1 MEIPPLTEDTVRL
14 ALIGQVVR
22 RRWRLLTALAVLGAA
37 VGAAASF
44 LLSPGYQ
51 TSSSVL
57 LQGPRQADELLTQAE
72 VATSSVVLDR
82 AAAQLAWHPTGA
94 DLKKQVKTSV
104 ANGNVVTITVSA
116 DTAEHAQQL
125 ADQVAQQFVK
135 YSGQLASNS
144 ADASVQLA
152 QEQRETLRN
161 QVKLT
166 TEKISDIA
174 KGVGGDLTVESVQ
187 VRTQLE
193 GLRTSL
199 EQAINDLNQADL
211 ATGIGN
217 TVVMGSAER
226 PDGAAAPTLTQLAVG
241 GAVLFFLAGVFG
253 HLFSA
258 RADRRLRGEP
268 QIASALGAPIL
279 AGVDVTTPQGD
290 QLPATGFAGKVRR
303 LLGGDRPWVL
313 PPVATSAD
321 EVNRDIRYR
330 RVLAR
335 LSTGPADVL
344 LLVGDDDETGR
355 LAAQQLA
362 RLADR
367 LSVPLRVFEF
377 SPARPTVPD
386 AGPDSGVLVVL
397 GAGTRT
403 AWELVRLA
411 EACADAGQE
420 IVGAVLTH
428 PVRPAE
434 PAKKPEPVAEAPE
447 KALAGSA

>member
-1 MEIPPLTEDTVRL
+1 MEIPPLTDDTVRL
-14 ALIGQVVR
+14 ALIGQVLR
-22 RRWRLLTALAVLGAA
+22 RRWRLLVALAVLGAA
-37 VGAAASF
+37 VGAGASALF
-44 LLSPGYQ
+44 SPGYQ

-82 AAAQLAWHPTGA
+82 AAAVLAWRPSGA
-94 DLKKQVKTSV
+94 DLKKQVTTSV
-104 ANGNVVTITVSA
+104 TNGNVVTITVSA

-152 QEQRETLRN
+152 QEQRETLRT

-174 KGVGGDLTVESVQ
+174 KAVGGDLTVESVQ

-193 GLRTSL
+193 GLRSSL

-211 ATGIGN
+211 ATGVGN
-217 TVVMGSAER
+217 TVVLGSSER
-226 PDGAAAPTLTQLAVG
+226 PTGPAAPTLLQLAAG
-241 GAVLFFLAGVFG
+241 GAVLFFLIGVFG
-253 HLFSA
+253 HLFAA

-268 QIASALGAPIL
+268 EIASALGSPIL

-290 QLPATGFAGKVRR
+290 RLPATGLYGKLRR
-303 LLGGDRPWVL
+303 LLGGDRPWLL
-313 PPVATSAD
+313 PPFATSAD
-321 EVNRDIRYR
+321 AVNRDIRYR

-335 LSTGPADVL
+335 LATGPADVL
-344 LLVGDDDETGR
+344 LLVADDDETGK
-355 LAAQQLA
+355 LAAGQLA
-362 RLADR
+362 ELADR
-367 LSVPLRVFEF
+367 LSLPLRIFEF
-377 SPARPTVPD
+377 APGRPTVPD
-386 AGPDSGVLVVL
+386 AGPDAGVLVVL
-397 GAGTRT
+397 SAGSRT

-411 EACADAGQE
+411 EACADASQE

-428 PVRPAE
+428 PVRPSE
-434 PAKKPEPVAEAPE
+434 PEAEPVAEDAPE

>member
-1 MEIPPLTEDTVRL
+1 MEIPPLTDDTVRL
-14 ALIGQVVR
+14 ALIGQVLR
-22 RRWRLLTALAVLGAA
+22 RRWRLLAVLAVLGAA
-37 VGAAASF
+37 VGAGASVLF
-44 LLSPGYQ
+44 SPGYQ

-82 AAAQLAWHPTGA
+82 AAAVLPWHPTGA
-94 DLKKQVKTSV
+94 DLKKQVTASV
-104 ANGNVVTITVSA
+104 ANGNVVTVTVSA

-152 QEQRETLRN
+152 QEQRESLRN

-166 TEKISDIA
+166 TDKISELA
-174 KGVGGDLTVESVQ
+174 KNVGGDLTVESVQ

-211 ATGIGN
+211 ATGVGN
-217 TVVMGSAER
+217 TVVLGPSER
-226 PDGAAAPTLTQLAVG
+226 PTGPAAPTLTQFVAG
-241 GAVLFFLAGVFG
+241 GAVLFFLVGVFG
-253 HLFSA
+253 HLFTA

-268 QIASALGAPIL
+268 EIASALGSPIL

-290 QLPATGFAGKVRR
+290 RLPASGLYGKVRR

-335 LSTGPADVL
+335 LATGPADVL
-344 LLVGDDDETGR
+344 LLVADDDETGR
-355 LAAQQLA
+355 LAAAQLA
-362 RLADR
+362 ALADR

-377 SPARPTVPD
+377 SAGRPTVPD
-386 AGPDSGVLVVL
+386 AGRDSGVLVVL

-411 EACADAGQE
+411 EACTDAGQE

-434 PAKKPEPVAEAPE
+434 PVTEPAAEAPE

>member
-1 MEIPPLTEDTVRL
+1 MEISPLTDDTVRL
-14 ALIGQVVR
+14 ALVGQVLR
-22 RRWRLLTALAVLGAA
+22 RRWRLLAALAVLGAL
-37 VGAAASF
+37 VGAGASILF
-44 LLSPGYQ
+44 SPGYKT
-51 TSSSVL
+51 TSGVL

-72 VATSSVVLDR
+72 IATASVVLDR
-82 AAAQLAWHPTGA
+82 AAAMLPWHPSGA
-94 DLKKQVKTSV
+94 DLKKQVSASV
-104 ANGNVVTITVSA
+104 AQSNVVTITVSA

-125 ADQVAQQFVK
+125 ADQVAQQYVK
-135 YSGQLASNS
+135 YSTQLATNS

-152 QEQRETLRN
+152 QEQRESLRQ

-166 TEKISDIA
+166 TDKISDLA
-174 KGVGGDLTVESVQ
+174 KNVGGGLTVESVQ

-193 GLRTSL
+193 GLKTSL

-211 ATGIGN
+211 ATGVGN
-217 TVVMGSAER
+217 TVVLGPSQR
-226 PDGAAAPTLTQLAVG
+226 PTSPAAPTMTQFVAG
-241 GAVLFFLAGVFG
+241 GAVLFFLVGVFG

-258 RADRRLRGEP
+258 RTDRRLRGEP
-268 QIASALGAPIL
+268 EIASALGAPIL

-290 QLPATGFAGKVRR
+290 RLPSSGFLGKVRH

-335 LSTGPADVL
+335 LATGPADVL
-344 LLVGDDDETGR
+344 LLVAEDDETGR
-355 LAAQQLA
+355 LAAAQLA
-362 RLADR
+362 ELADR

-377 SPARPTVPD
+377 SPDRPTVPD
-386 AGPDSGVLVVL
+386 ATAGSGVLVVL

-403 AWELVRLA
+403 AWQLVRLA
-411 EACADAGQE
+411 EACADGSQE

-428 PVRPAE
+428 PVRPNAPE
-434 PAKKPEPVAEAPE
+434 KPGPAAEAPE

>member
-1 MEIPPLTEDTVRL
+1 METPPLTDDTVRL
-14 ALIGQVVR
+14 ALVGQVLR
-22 RRWRLLTALAVLGAA
+22 RRWRLLAALAVLGAL
-37 VGAAASF
+37 VGAGASILF
-44 LLSPGYQ
+44 SPGYKT
-51 TSSSVL
+51 TSGVL

-72 VATSSVVLDR
+72 IATSSVVLDR
-82 AAAQLAWHPTGA
+82 TAAMLPWHPSGA
-94 DLKKQVKTSV
+94 DLKKQVSAAV
-104 ANGNVVTITVSA
+104 AQSNVVTITVAA

-125 ADQVAQQFVK
+125 ADQVAQQYVK
-135 YSGQLASNS
+135 YSTQLATNS

-152 QEQRETLRN
+152 QEQRESLRE

-166 TEKISDIA
+166 TDKISDLA
-174 KGVGGDLTVESVQ
+174 KNVGGGLTVESVQ

-211 ATGIGN
+211 ASGIGN
-217 TVVMGSAER
+217 TVVLGPAQR
-226 PDGAAAPTLTQLAVG
+226 PTSPAAPTMTHFVVG
-241 GAVLFFLAGVFG
+241 GAVLFFLVGVFG
-253 HLFSA
+253 HLFTA
-258 RADRRLRGEP
+258 RTDRRLRGEP

-290 QLPATGFAGKVRR
+290 RLPATGFFGKVRH
-303 LLGGDRPWVL
+303 LLGGDRPWLL

-335 LSTGPADVL
+335 LATGPADVL
-344 LLVGDDDETGR
+344 LLVADDDRTGR
-355 LAAQQLA
+355 LAAGQLA
-362 RLADR
+362 ELADR
-367 LSVPLRVFEF
+367 LSLPLRIFEF
-377 SPARPTVPD
+377 SPDRPTVPD
-386 AGPDSGVLVVL
+386 ATASSGVLVVL

-403 AWELVRLA
+403 AWQLVRLA

-420 IVGAVLTH
+420 VVGAVLTH
-428 PVRPAE
+428 PVRPNE
-434 PAKKPEPVAEAPE
+434 PEKPGPAAEAPE

>member
-1 MEIPPLTEDTVRL
+1 MEIPPLTDDTVRL
-14 ALIGQVVR
+14 ALIGQVLR
-22 RRWRLLTALAVLGAA
+22 RRWRLLVALAVLGAA
-37 VGAAASF
+37 VGAGASALF
-44 LLSPGYQ
+44 SPGYQ

-82 AAAQLAWHPTGA
+82 AAAVLAWRPSGA
-94 DLKKQVKTSV
+94 DLKKQVTTSV
-104 ANGNVVTITVSA
+104 TNGNVVTITVSA

-152 QEQRETLRN
+152 QEQRETLRT

-174 KGVGGDLTVESVQ
+174 KTVGGDLTVESVQ

-211 ATGIGN
+211 ATGVGN
-217 TVVMGSAER
+217 TVVLGSSER
-226 PDGAAAPTLTQLAVG
+226 PTGPAAPTLVQLVAG
-241 GAVLFFLAGVFG
+241 GAVLFFLIGVFG
-253 HLFSA
+253 HLFAA

-268 QIASALGAPIL
+268 EIASALGSPIL

-290 QLPATGFAGKVRR
+290 RLPATGLYGKLRR

-313 PPVATSAD
+313 PPFATSAD
-321 EVNRDIRYR
+321 AVNRDIRYR

-335 LSTGPADVL
+335 LATGPADVL
-344 LLVGDDDETGR
+344 ALVADDDETGK
-355 LAAQQLA
+355 LAAGQLA
-362 RLADR
+362 ELADR
-367 LSVPLRVFEF
+367 LSLPLRIFEF
-377 SPARPTVPD
+377 AAGRPTVPD
-386 AGPDSGVLVVL
+386 AGPDAGVLVVL
-397 GAGTRT
+397 SAGSRT

-411 EACADAGQE
+411 EACSDAGQE

-428 PVRPAE
+428 PVRPSQPEA
-434 PAKKPEPVAEAPE
+434 EPVAEDAPE

>member
-1 MEIPPLTEDTVRL
+1 MEIPPLTDDTVRL
-14 ALIGQVVR
+14 SLIGQVLR
-22 RRWRLLTALAVLGAA
+22 RRWRLLAALAVLGAA
-37 VGAAASF
+37 VGAGASVLF
-44 LLSPGYQ
+44 SPGYQ
-51 TSSSVL
+51 TTAGVL
-57 LQGPRQADELLTQAE
+57 LQGPRQADELLTQTE

-82 AAAQLAWHPTGA
+82 AAAQLAWHPTGG
-94 DLKKQVKTSV
+94 DLKKQVTASV

-135 YSGQLASNS
+135 YSAQLASNS

-152 QEQRETLRN
+152 QEQRETLRQ
-161 QVKLT
+161 QVQLT
-166 TEKISDIA
+166 TQKISDLA
-174 KGVGGDLTVESVQ
+174 KTVGGGLTVESVQ

-217 TVVMGSAER
+217 TVVLGSAER
-226 PDGAAAPTLTQLAVG
+226 PAAPAAPTLTHFVAG

-253 HLFSA
+253 HLFTA

-268 QIASALGAPIL
+268 EIASALGAPIL

-290 QLPATGFAGKVRR
+290 RLPATGLHGKVRR
-303 LLGGDRPWVL
+303 LLGGDRPWLL

-321 EVNRDIRYR
+321 EVNRDLRYR

-335 LSTGPADVL
+335 LATGPADVL
-344 LLVGDDDETGR
+344 LLVADDDETAR
-355 LAAQQLA
+355 LAAVQLA
-362 RLADR
+362 ALADR
-367 LSVPLRVFEF
+367 MSLPLRVQGFT
-377 SPARPTVPD
+377 PARPTVPD
-386 AGPDSGVLVVL
+386 AGPGSGVLVVL
-397 GAGTRT
+397 SSGSRT
-403 AWELVRLA
+403 AWELVSLA
-411 EACADAGQE
+411 EACTDAGQE
-420 IVGAVLTH
+420 IVGAVFTH
-428 PVRPAE
+428 PVRPREPVVE
-434 PAKKPEPVAEAPE
+434 PAAEAPE

>member
-1 MEIPPLTEDTVRL
+1 MEIPPLTDDTVRL
-14 ALIGQVVR
+14 ALIGQVLR
-22 RRWRLLTALAVLGAA
+22 RRWRLLVALAVLGAA
-37 VGAAASF
+37 VGAGASVLF
-44 LLSPGYQ
+44 SPGYQ

-82 AAAQLAWHPTGA
+82 AAAVLPWHPSGA
-94 DLKKQVKTSV
+94 DLKKQVTTSV

-125 ADQVAQQFVK
+125 ADQIAQQFVK

-152 QEQRETLRN
+152 QEQRESLRQ
-161 QVKLT
+161 QVQLT
-166 TEKISDIA
+166 TQKISDLA
-174 KGVGGDLTVESVQ
+174 KTVGGDLTVESVQ

-217 TVVMGSAER
+217 TVVLGASER
-226 PDGAAAPTLTQLAVG
+226 PTGPAAPTMVQLVAG
-241 GAVLFFLAGVFG
+241 GAVLFFLIGVFG
-253 HLFSA
+253 HLFAA

-268 QIASALGAPIL
+268 EIASALGSPIL

-290 QLPATGFAGKVRR
+290 RLPATGLYGKVRR

-313 PPVATSAD
+313 PPIATSAD

-335 LSTGPADVL
+335 LATGPADVL
-344 LLVGDDDETGR
+344 ALVADDDETGK
-355 LAAQQLA
+355 LAAGQLA
-362 RLADR
+362 ELADR
-367 LSVPLRVFEF
+367 LSVPLRIFEF
-377 SPARPTVPD
+377 TAGRPTVPD
-386 AGPDSGVLVVL
+386 AGPDAGVLVVL
-397 GAGTRT
+397 SAGSRT

-411 EACADAGQE
+411 EACNDAGQE

-428 PVRPAE
+428 PVRPSAPE
-434 PAKKPEPVAEAPE
+434 AEPVAEDAPE

>member
-14 ALIGQVVR
+14 ALIGQVLR
-22 RRWRLLTALAVLGAA
+22 RRWRLLAAIAVLGAL
-37 VGAAASF
+37 VGAGASILF
-44 LLSPGYQ
+44 SPGYK
-51 TSSSVL
+51 TTSSVL

-72 VATSSVVLDR
+72 IATASVVLDR
-82 AAAQLAWHPTGA
+82 AAAMLPWHPTGA
-94 DLKKQVKTSV
+94 DLKKQVGATV
-104 ANGNVVTITVSA
+104 AQGNVVTITASA

-152 QEQRETLRN
+152 QEQRESLRQ

-166 TEKISDIA
+166 TEKISDLA
-174 KGVGGDLTVESVQ
+174 KNVGGDLTVESVQ

-193 GLRTSL
+193 GLKSSL
-199 EQAINDLNQADL
+199 EQAINDLNEADL
-211 ATGIGN
+211 ATGVGN
-217 TVVMGSAER
+217 TVVLGPSQR
-226 PDGAAAPTLTQLAVG
+226 PTSPAAPTMTQFVAG

-253 HLFSA
+253 HLFTA
-258 RADRRLRGEP
+258 RTDHRLRGEP

-279 AGVDVTTPQGD
+279 AGVDVATPQGD
-290 QLPATGFAGKVRR
+290 RVPADGFLGRVRH
-303 LLGGDRPWVL
+303 LLGSDRPWVL

-335 LSTGPADVL
+335 LATGPADVL
-344 LLVGDDDETGR
+344 LLVAEDDETGR
-355 LAAQQLA
+355 LAAWQLA
-362 RLADR
+362 ELADR
-367 LSVPLRVFEF
+367 LSVPLRIFEF
-377 SPARPTVPD
+377 SPDRPTVPD
-386 AGPDSGVLVVL
+386 ATAGSGVLVVL

-403 AWELVRLA
+403 AWQLVRLA
-411 EACADAGQE
+411 EACADGRQE

-428 PVRPAE
+428 PVRPIE
-434 PAKKPEPVAEAPE
+434 PEKSGPAAEAPE

>member
-14 ALIGQVVR
+14 SLVGQVLR
-22 RRWRLLTALAVLGAA
+22 RRWRLLAALAVLGAL
-37 VGAAASF
+37 VGVVASILF
-44 LLSPGYQ
+44 SPGYK
-51 TSSSVL
+51 TSAGVL

-72 VATSSVVLDR
+72 IATSSVVLDR
-82 AAAQLAWHPTGA
+82 AAAQLPWHPAGA
-94 DLKKQVKTSV
+94 DLKKQVTASV
-104 ANGNVVTITVSA
+104 AQGNVVTITVSA

-125 ADQVAQQFVK
+125 ADQVAQQYVK
-135 YSGQLASNS
+135 YSVQLASNS

-152 QEQRETLRN
+152 QEQRESLRQ

-166 TEKISDIA
+166 TEKISEIA
-174 KGVGGDLTVESVQ
+174 KNVGGELTVESVQ

-211 ATGIGN
+211 ATGVGN

-226 PDGAAAPTLTQLAVG
+226 PTGPAAPTMVQLAAG

-253 HLFSA
+253 HLFTA

-268 QIASALGAPIL
+268 DIAAALGAPIL

-290 QLPATGFAGKVRR
+290 RRPATGFTGRLRR
-303 LLGGDRPWVL
+303 LLGGDRPWLL
-313 PPVATSAD
+313 PPVETSAD

-335 LSTGPADVL
+335 LATGPADLL
-344 LLVGDDDETGR
+344 LLVADDDETGK
-355 LAAQQLA
+355 LAAGQLA
-362 RLADR
+362 ALADR
-367 LSVPLRVFEF
+367 LSVPLRIFEF
-377 SPARPTVPD
+377 SAGRPAVPD
-386 AGPDSGVLVVL
+386 AGASSGVLVVL

-403 AWELVRLA
+403 AWQLVRLA
-411 EACADAGQE
+411 EACTDAGQE
-420 IVGAVLTH
+420 ILGAVLTH
-428 PVRPAE
+428 PVRPLAPDAG
-434 PAKKPEPVAEAPE
+434 PAAKAPE

>member
-1 MEIPPLTEDTVRL
+1 METPPLTDDTVRL
-14 ALIGQVVR
+14 ALIGQVLR
-22 RRWRLLTALAVLGAA
+22 RRWRLLAVLAVLGAA
-37 VGAAASF
+37 VGAGASVLF
-44 LLSPGYQ
+44 SPGYQ

-82 AAAQLAWHPTGA
+82 AAAVLPWHPSGA
-94 DLKKQVKTSV
+94 DLKKQVTTSV

-152 QEQRETLRN
+152 QEQRESLRN

-166 TEKISDIA
+166 TDKISELA
-174 KGVGGDLTVESVQ
+174 KNVGGDLTVESVQ

-211 ATGIGN
+211 ATGVGN
-217 TVVMGSAER
+217 TVVLGSSER
-226 PDGAAAPTLTQLAVG
+226 PAGPAAPTLTQLAAG
-241 GAVLFFLAGVFG
+241 GAVLFFLVGVFG
-253 HLFSA
+253 HLFAA

-268 QIASALGAPIL
+268 EIAAALGSPIL

-290 QLPATGFAGKVRR
+290 RLPATGLYGKVRR

-335 LSTGPADVL
+335 LATGPADVL
-344 LLVGDDDETGR
+344 LLVADDDETGG
-355 LAAQQLA
+355 LAVAQLA
-362 RLADR
+362 ELADR
-367 LSVPLRVFEF
+367 LSVPLRIFEF
-377 SPARPTVPD
+377 APGRPTVPD
-386 AGPDSGVLVVL
+386 AGRDSGVLVVL

-434 PAKKPEPVAEAPE
+434 PVTEPAAEAPE

>member
-1 MEIPPLTEDTVRL
+1 METPPLTDDTVRL
-14 ALIGQVVR
+14 ALVGQVLR
-22 RRWRLLTALAVLGAA
+22 RRWRLLAALAVLGAA
-37 VGAAASF
+37 VGAVASI
-44 LLSPGYQ
+44 LLSPGYK
-51 TSSSVL
+51 TTSSVL
-57 LQGPRQADELLTQAE
+57 LQGPRQADELLTQAQ

-82 AAAQLAWHPTGA
+82 AAAVLAWRPSGA
-94 DLKKQVKTSV
+94 DLKKQVTTSV
-104 ANGNVVTITVSA
+104 TNGNVVTITVSA

-152 QEQRETLRN
+152 QEQRETLRT

-174 KGVGGDLTVESVQ
+174 KTVGGDLTVESVQ

-211 ATGIGN
+211 ATGVGN
-217 TVVMGSAER
+217 TVVLGSSER
-226 PDGAAAPTLTQLAVG
+226 PTGPAAPTMVQLVAG

-253 HLFSA
+253 HLFAA

-268 QIASALGAPIL
+268 EIASALGSPIL
-279 AGVDVTTPQGD
+279 AGVDVTTTQGD
-290 QLPATGFAGKVRR
+290 RLPATGFTGKVRR

-330 RVLAR
+330 RVL
-335 LSTGPADVL
+335 S
-344 LLVGDDDETGR
+344 
-355 LAAQQLA
+355 
-362 RLADR
+362 
-367 LSVPLRVFEF
+367 
-377 SPARPTVPD
+377 
-386 AGPDSGVLVVL
+386 
-397 GAGTRT
+397 
-403 AWELVRLA
+403 
-411 EACADAGQE
+411 
-420 IVGAVLTH
+420 
-428 PVRPAE
+428 
-434 PAKKPEPVAEAPE
+434 
-447 KALAGSA
+447 

>member
-1 MEIPPLTEDTVRL
+1 METPPLTDDTVRL
-14 ALIGQVVR
+14 ALVGQVLR
-22 RRWRLLTALAVLGAA
+22 RRWRLLAALAVLGAL
-37 VGAAASF
+37 VGAGASILF
-44 LLSPGYQ
+44 SPGYKT
-51 TSSSVL
+51 TSGVL
-57 LQGPRQADELLTQAE
+57 LQGPRQADELLTQADI
-72 VATSSVVLDR
+72 ATASVVLDR
-82 AAAQLAWHPTGA
+82 AAAMLPWHPSGA
-94 DLKKQVKTSV
+94 DLKKQVSASV
-104 ANGNVVTITVSA
+104 AQSNVVTITVSA

-152 QEQRETLRN
+152 QEQRESLRQ

-166 TEKISDIA
+166 TERISDLA
-174 KGVGGDLTVESVQ
+174 KNVGGDLTVESVQ

-193 GLRTSL
+193 GLKTSL
-199 EQAINDLNQADL
+199 EQAINDLNEADL
-211 ATGIGN
+211 ATGVGN
-217 TVVMGSAER
+217 TVVLGPSQR
-226 PDGAAAPTLTQLAVG
+226 PTSPAAPTMTQFVAG
-241 GAVLFFLAGVFG
+241 GAVLFFLFGVFG
-253 HLFSA
+253 HLFTA
-258 RADRRLRGEP
+258 RTDRRLRGEP

-290 QLPATGFAGKVRR
+290 RVPATGLLGKVRH

-335 LSTGPADVL
+335 VATGPADIL
-344 LLVGDDDETGR
+344 LLVADDDQTGR
-355 LAAQQLA
+355 LAAGQLA
-362 RLADR
+362 ELADR

-377 SPARPTVPD
+377 SPDRPTVPD
-386 AGPDSGVLVVL
+386 ATASSGVLIVL

-403 AWELVRLA
+403 AWQLVRLA
-411 EACADAGQE
+411 EACADGGQE
-420 IVGAVLTH
+420 IVGVVLTH
-428 PVRPAE
+428 PVRPSAPE
-434 PAKKPEPVAEAPE
+434 KPGPAAEAPE

>member
-1 MEIPPLTEDTVRL
+1 MTDDTVRL
-14 ALIGQVVR
+14 ALVGQVLR
-22 RRWRLLTALAVLGAA
+22 RRWRLLAALAVLGAL
-37 VGAAASF
+37 VGAGASILF
-44 LLSPGYQ
+44 SPGYKT
-51 TSSSVL
+51 TSGVL

-72 VATSSVVLDR
+72 IATASVVLDR
-82 AAAQLAWHPTGA
+82 AAAMLPWHPSGA
-94 DLKKQVKTSV
+94 DLKKQVSASV
-104 ANGNVVTITVSA
+104 AQSNVVTITVSA

-125 ADQVAQQFVK
+125 ADQVAQQYVK
-135 YSGQLASNS
+135 YSTQLATNS

-152 QEQRETLRN
+152 QEQRESLRQ

-166 TEKISDIA
+166 TDKISDLA
-174 KGVGGDLTVESVQ
+174 KNVGGGLTVESVQ

-193 GLRTSL
+193 GLKTSL

-211 ATGIGN
+211 ATGVGN
-217 TVVMGSAER
+217 TVVLGPSQR
-226 PDGAAAPTLTQLAVG
+226 PTSPAAPTMTQFVAG
-241 GAVLFFLAGVFG
+241 GAVLFFLVGVFG

-258 RADRRLRGEP
+258 RTDRRLRGEP
-268 QIASALGAPIL
+268 EIASALGAPIL

-290 QLPATGFAGKVRR
+290 RLPSSGFLGKVRH

-335 LSTGPADVL
+335 LATGPADVL
-344 LLVGDDDETGR
+344 LLVAEDDETGR
-355 LAAQQLA
+355 LAAAQLA
-362 RLADR
+362 ELADR

-377 SPARPTVPD
+377 SPDRPTVPD
-386 AGPDSGVLVVL
+386 ATAGSGVLVVL

-403 AWELVRLA
+403 AWQLVRLA
-411 EACADAGQE
+411 EACADGSQE

-428 PVRPAE
+428 PVRPNAPE
-434 PAKKPEPVAEAPE
+434 KPGPAAEAPE

>member
-1 MEIPPLTEDTVRL
+1 MEIPPLTDDTVRL
-14 ALIGQVVR
+14 ALIGQVLR
-22 RRWRLLTALAVLGAA
+22 RRWRLLVALAVLGAA
-37 VGAAASF
+37 VGAGASALF
-44 LLSPGYQ
+44 SPGYQ

-82 AAAQLAWHPTGA
+82 AAAVLAWRPSGA
-94 DLKKQVKTSV
+94 DLKKQVTTSV
-104 ANGNVVTITVSA
+104 TNGNVVTITVSA

-152 QEQRETLRN
+152 QEQRETLRT

-174 KGVGGDLTVESVQ
+174 KAVGGDLTVESVQ

-193 GLRTSL
+193 GLRSSL

-211 ATGIGN
+211 ATGVGN
-217 TVVMGSAER
+217 TVVLGPSER
-226 PDGAAAPTLTQLAVG
+226 PTGPAAPTLLQLVAG
-241 GAVLFFLAGVFG
+241 GAVLFFLIGVFG
-253 HLFSA
+253 HLFAA

-268 QIASALGAPIL
+268 EIASALGSPIL

-290 QLPATGFAGKVRR
+290 RLPATGLYGKLRR

-313 PPVATSAD
+313 PPFATSAD
-321 EVNRDIRYR
+321 AVNRDIRYR

-335 LSTGPADVL
+335 LATGPADVL
-344 LLVGDDDETGR
+344 LLVADDDQTGK
-355 LAAQQLA
+355 LAAGQRA
-362 RLADR
+362 ELADR
-367 LSVPLRVFEF
+367 LSLPLRSFEF
-377 SPARPTVPD
+377 ASGTVGPD
-386 AGPDSGVLVVL
+386 AGVLVVL
-397 GAGTRT
+397 SAGSRT

-411 EACADAGQE
+411 EACSDAGQE

-428 PVRPAE
+428 PVRPSE
-434 PAKKPEPVAEAPE
+434 PEAEPVAEDAPE

>member
-1 MEIPPLTEDTVRL
+1 MENPPLTDDTVRL
-14 ALIGQVVR
+14 ALIGQVLR
-22 RRWRLLTALAVLGAA
+22 RRWRLLVALAVLGAA
-37 VGAAASF
+37 IGAGASV

-51 TSSSVL
+51 TSASVL
-57 LQGPRQADELLTQAE
+57 LQGPRQADELLTQVD

-82 AAAQLAWHPTGA
+82 AAAVLPWHPSGA
-94 DLKKQVKTSV
+94 DLKKQVTASV
-104 ANGNVVTITVSA
+104 ANGNVVTVTVSA

-152 QEQRETLRN
+152 QEQRESLRQ
-161 QVKLT
+161 QVQLT
-166 TEKISDIA
+166 TQKISDLA
-174 KGVGGDLTVESVQ
+174 KTVGGDLTVESVQ

-217 TVVMGSAER
+217 TVVLGPSER
-226 PDGAAAPTLTQLAVG
+226 PTGPAAPTLVQLAAG

-268 QIASALGAPIL
+268 EIASALGSPIL

-290 QLPATGFAGKVRR
+290 RLPATGLYGKLRR
-303 LLGGDRPWVL
+303 LLGGDRPWAL
-313 PPVATSAD
+313 PPIATSAD

-335 LSTGPADVL
+335 LATGPADVL
-344 LLVGDDDETGR
+344 LLVAGDDETGK
-355 LAAQQLA
+355 LAAGQLA
-362 RLADR
+362 ELADR
-367 LSVPLRVFEF
+367 LSVPLRIFEF
-377 SPARPTVPD
+377 AAGRPTVPD
-386 AGPDSGVLVVL
+386 AGPGSGVLVVL
-397 GAGTRT
+397 SAGSRT

-411 EACADAGQE
+411 EACSDAGQE

-428 PVRPAE
+428 PVRPSGPEA
-434 PAKKPEPVAEAPE
+434 EPVADDAPE

>member
-1 MEIPPLTEDTVRL
+1 MRL
-14 ALIGQVVR
+14 ALVGQVLR
-22 RRWRLLTALAVLGAA
+22 RRWRLLAALAVLGAL
-37 VGAAASF
+37 VGAGASILF
-44 LLSPGYQ
+44 SPGYKT
-51 TSSSVL
+51 TSGVL

-72 VATSSVVLDR
+72 IATSSVVLDR
-82 AAAQLAWHPTGA
+82 AAAVLPWHPSGA
-94 DLKKQVKTSV
+94 DLKKQVSATV
-104 ANGNVVTITVSA
+104 AQSNVVTITVSA

-125 ADQVAQQFVK
+125 ADQVAQQYVK
-135 YSGQLASNS
+135 YSVQLATNS

-152 QEQRETLRN
+152 QEQRESLRQ

-166 TEKISDIA
+166 TDKISDLA
-174 KGVGGDLTVESVQ
+174 KNVGGGLTVESVQ

-193 GLRTSL
+193 GLKTSL

-211 ATGIGN
+211 ATGVGN
-217 TVVMGSAER
+217 TVVLGPSQR
-226 PDGAAAPTLTQLAVG
+226 PTSPAAPTMTHFVAG

-258 RADRRLRGEP
+258 RTDRRLRGEP
-268 QIASALGAPIL
+268 EIASALGAPIL

-290 QLPATGFAGKVRR
+290 RVPATGFLGKVRH

-335 LSTGPADVL
+335 LATGPADVL
-344 LLVGDDDETGR
+344 LLVADDDETGR
-355 LAAQQLA
+355 LAAAQLA
-362 RLADR
+362 ALADR
-367 LSVPLRVFEF
+367 LSVPLRIFEF
-377 SPARPTVPD
+377 SADRPTVPD
-386 AGPDSGVLVVL
+386 ATSSSGVLVVL

-403 AWELVRLA
+403 AWQLVRLA
-411 EACADAGQE
+411 EACADGKQE

-428 PVRPAE
+428 PVRPAPE
-434 PAKKPEPVAEAPE
+434 RPGPAAEAPE

>member
-1 MEIPPLTEDTVRL
+1 MEIPPLTDDTVRL
-14 ALIGQVVR
+14 ALVGQVLR
-22 RRWRLLTALAVLGAA
+22 RRWRLLAALAVLGAL
-37 VGAAASF
+37 VGAGASILF
-44 LLSPGYQ
+44 SPGYKT
-51 TSSSVL
+51 TSGVL

-72 VATSSVVLDR
+72 IATASVVLDR
-82 AAAQLAWHPTGA
+82 AAAMLPWHPSGA
-94 DLKKQVKTSV
+94 DLKKQVSASV
-104 ANGNVVTITVSA
+104 AQSNVVTITVSA

-125 ADQVAQQFVK
+125 ADQVAQQYVK
-135 YSGQLASNS
+135 YSTQLASNS

-152 QEQRETLRN
+152 QEQRESLRQ

-166 TEKISDIA
+166 TDKISDLA
-174 KGVGGDLTVESVQ
+174 RNVGGGLTVESVQ

-193 GLRTSL
+193 GLKTSL

-217 TVVMGSAER
+217 TVVLGPSQR
-226 PDGAAAPTLTQLAVG
+226 PTSPAAPTMTQLVAG

-253 HLFSA
+253 HLFTA
-258 RADRRLRGEP
+258 RTDRRLRGEP

-279 AGVDVTTPQGD
+279 AGVDVATPQGD
-290 QLPATGFAGKVRR
+290 RVPATGFLGKVRR

-335 LSTGPADVL
+335 LATGPADVL
-344 LLVGDDDETGR
+344 LLVAEDDDTGR
-355 LAAQQLA
+355 LAAAQLA
-362 RLADR
+362 ELADR
-367 LSVPLRVFEF
+367 LSVPLRIFEF
-377 SPARPTVPD
+377 SPDQPTVPD
-386 AGPDSGVLVVL
+386 ATASSGVLVVL

-403 AWELVRLA
+403 AWQLVRLA
-411 EACADAGQE
+411 EACADARQE
-420 IVGAVLTH
+420 LVGAVLTH
-428 PVRPAE
+428 PVRPPQPE
-434 PAKKPEPVAEAPE
+434 KPEPAAEAPE

>member
-1 MEIPPLTEDTVRL
+1 MEIPPLTDDTVRL
-14 ALIGQVVR
+14 AMVGQVLR
-22 RRWRLLTALAVLGAA
+22 RRWRLLAALAVLGAA
-37 VGAAASF
+37 VGAVASI
-44 LLSPGYQ
+44 LLSPGYKT
-51 TSSSVL
+51 TSNVL
-57 LQGPRQADELLTQAE
+57 LQGPRQADELLTQAQ

-82 AAAQLAWHPTGA
+82 AAAVLPWHPSGA
-94 DLKKQVKTSV
+94 DLQKKVTASV
-104 ANGNVVTITVSA
+104 SNGNVVTLTVTA

-166 TEKISDIA
+166 TDKISELA
-174 KGVGGDLTVESVQ
+174 KNVGGDLTVESVQ

-199 EQAINDLNQADL
+199 EQAINNLNQADL

-217 TVVMGSAER
+217 TVVLGSSER
-226 PDGAAAPTLTQLAVG
+226 PAGPAAPTMVQLVAG

-253 HLFSA
+253 HLFAA

-268 QIASALGAPIL
+268 EIGSALGSPIL
-279 AGVDVTTPQGD
+279 AGVDVTTTQGD
-290 QLPATGFAGKVRR
+290 RLPATGFTGKVRR

-335 LSTGPADVL
+335 LATGPADVL
-344 LLVGDDDETGR
+344 VLVAEDDETGK
-355 LAAQQLA
+355 LAAGQLA
-362 RLADR
+362 ELADR

-377 SPARPTVPD
+377 VAGRPTVPD

-397 GAGTRT
+397 GTGTRT
-403 AWELVRLA
+403 AWQLVRLA
-411 EACADAGQE
+411 EACSDAGQE

-434 PAKKPEPVAEAPE
+434 PVTEPAAEAPE

>member
-1 MEIPPLTEDTVRL
+1 MSDDTVRL
-14 ALIGQVVR
+14 ALVGQVLR
-22 RRWRLLTALAVLGAA
+22 RRWRLLAALAVLGAL
-37 VGAAASF
+37 VGAGASILF
-44 LLSPGYQ
+44 SPGYKT
-51 TSSSVL
+51 TSGVL

-72 VATSSVVLDR
+72 IATSSVVLDR
-82 AAAQLAWHPTGA
+82 AAAVLPWHPSGA
-94 DLKKQVKTSV
+94 DLKKQVSATV
-104 ANGNVVTITVSA
+104 AQSNVVTITVSA

-125 ADQVAQQFVK
+125 ADQVAQQYVK
-135 YSGQLASNS
+135 YSVQLATNS

-152 QEQRETLRN
+152 QEQRESLRQ

-166 TEKISDIA
+166 TDKISDLA
-174 KGVGGDLTVESVQ
+174 KNVGGGLTVESVQ

-193 GLRTSL
+193 GLKTSL

-211 ATGIGN
+211 ATGVGN
-217 TVVMGSAER
+217 TVVLGPSQR
-226 PDGAAAPTLTQLAVG
+226 PTSPAAPTMTHFVAG

-258 RADRRLRGEP
+258 RTDRRLRGEP
-268 QIASALGAPIL
+268 EIASALGAPIL

-290 QLPATGFAGKVRR
+290 RVPATGFLGKVRH

-335 LSTGPADVL
+335 LATGPADVL
-344 LLVGDDDETGR
+344 LLVADDDETGR
-355 LAAQQLA
+355 LAAAQLA
-362 RLADR
+362 ALADR
-367 LSVPLRVFEF
+367 LSVPLRIFEF
-377 SPARPTVPD
+377 SADRPTVPD
-386 AGPDSGVLVVL
+386 ATSSSGVLVVL

-403 AWELVRLA
+403 AWQLVRLA
-411 EACADAGQE
+411 EACADGKQE

-428 PVRPAE
+428 PVRPAPE
-434 PAKKPEPVAEAPE
+434 RPGPAAEAPE